1 VEDDVV
7 DCVVVQDEKC
17 EDETIG
23 YTTQKKC
30 QKWPRYSVL
39 QNIIRYNNV
48 DSMRNGVENIALIYV
63 VYLSKIKYLVSGIRQ
78 KNCGKQGMKFKDACF
93 SKSSRATKCSVVLY

>member
-1 VEDDVV
+1 MLSLPWTFPLSLGALADCLFNDVVQQVEDDVV

-30 QKWPRYSVL
+30 QKWPR
-39 QNIIRYNNV
+39 
-48 DSMRNGVENIALIYV
+48 
-63 VYLSKIKYLVSGIRQ
+63 
-78 KNCGKQGMKFKDACF
+78 
-93 SKSSRATKCSVVLY
+93 

>member
-1 VEDDVV
+1 LGALADCLFNGVAKQVEDDVV

-30 QKWPRYSVL
+30 QKWPR
-39 QNIIRYNNV
+39 
-48 DSMRNGVENIALIYV
+48 
-63 VYLSKIKYLVSGIRQ
+63 
-78 KNCGKQGMKFKDACF
+78 
-93 SKSSRATKCSVVLY
+93 

>member
-1 VEDDVV
+1 MFSLPRTVPLSLGALADCFFKRVFVQQVEDDVV

-30 QKWPRYSVL
+30 QKWPR
-39 QNIIRYNNV
+39 
-48 DSMRNGVENIALIYV
+48 
-63 VYLSKIKYLVSGIRQ
+63 
-78 KNCGKQGMKFKDACF
+78 
-93 SKSSRATKCSVVLY
+93 